1 MKKKWNLL
9 LLLFFGCGIACFAE
23 TVDFGKTPLRISNPR
38 DVNAQCKVGNIP
50 GETKEGTILTWEAT
64 HRPFSIFEMAAAG
77 KSAALTTLEKT
88 EIVLT
93 LYVAENTRIQLA
105 SLRFL
110 DASGECFQFRSA
122 LFPLRTGQ
130 AGVQQIRYRLDPGR
144 KYESW
149 GGNHDG
155 KLDWPLR
162 FQGIGFELL
171 PGSGELIFL
180 TLEITTRDDELAA
193 IQVDVDT
200 GHPVRLIRPGETV
213 EPTVT
218 FRNNGKEEK
227 QFAAKLFLENFQGE
241 KTAPVHYDFTL
252 APGGEVTRQL
262 KFAEDQVGIWYV
274 NYTLSQPGD
283 QSKLSGR
290 RSFIRME
297 PAGPAP
303 YREGNFRFGVCSHPE
318 RAPEDQQR
326 LEALAAGLIGVNF
339 LRLDAEWGSIQ
350 TNSAKNWNIAK
361 FDRLVEIFGKQQIE
375 LMPLIGFTPWWAV
388 ARDWKPFYPDSKRY
402 PRPDYDAFAAWAEKL
417 AAHTRGKIRY
427 FEVWNEP
434 ELGFANFSTEE
445 YIELQKY
452 GYRGV
457 KKGNPDATVSTAGF
471 TYFFA
476 EDRPPKPG
484 LMRRALTEG
493 RGSYDLIG
501 FHGHQ
506 SFQGYRDQVLPMK
519 EMFRKQKIT
528 VPWMPNET
536 GLTSVG
542 DAEPEQVVALFQK
555 LMFSWAEGAVG
566 YNWYDLRNDGFKP
579 LDREH
584 NFGMLTRDFYPKA
597 VYVAYNTIVHY
608 FRDARFVRALPLDG
622 GIYAYLFKTSSGMLI
637 ACWREP
643 GSNPALTVVRT
654 DASEAKE
661 VDLMG
666 NTRPLSLENGRIL
679 LNPELR
685 PAIFSFPGASQLEA
699 EAKLIEV
706 TGGNLAVPGRKTM
719 LQLVLFNPFSDTREF
734 TVSGGGQSVRA
745 TLAGNEH
752 RSVQLPVDGVADSME
767 LACTAG
773 KGVSARFRIPLREA
787 KLISS
792 RPHDTA
798 DFRLDKAGQRQELYP
813 ANPLMK
819 HMHWKG
825 AEDCSADIR
834 LWIAGDRLV
843 VEADVTDDVHCQP
856 ETGEKVWEG
865 DNVQMAFL
873 APGDVGYWE
882 IGLTR
887 LADGSPELF
896 VWKSPDGRNG
906 TELVKNSVLKTERR
920 GTLTRYHAEF
930 PFPVFGITRKTLKQG
945 VLFGLLV
952 NDNDGN
958 GRKGWMQVAPG
969 LGDRK
974 DISSLPT
981 VVID

>member
-1 MKKKWNLL
+1 MKKKWYLL

-23 TVDFGKTPLRISNPR
+23 TVDFGKTPLRIINPR
-38 DVNAQCKVGNIP
+38 DVNARCKAGNVP
-50 GETKEGTILTWEAT
+50 GGTEKGTILTWEAT
-64 HRPFSIFEMAAAG
+64 RQPFSIFEMAATG
-77 KSAALTTLEKT
+77 KSTVLTTLEKT
-88 EIVLT
+88 EIVLN
-93 LYVAENTRIQLA
+93 LYIAENTRIQLA

-122 LFPLRTGQ
+122 PFPLRTGQ
-130 AGVQQIRYRLDPGR
+130 AGIQQIRYRLDPNQ

-155 KLDWPLR
+155 KFDWPLR

-180 TLEITTRDDELAA
+180 TLEITSRNDELVA
-193 IQVDVDT
+193 IRVDVDT
-200 GHPVRLIRPGETV
+200 GHPVRLIRPDETV
-213 EPTVT
+213 EPTIT
-218 FRNNGKEEK
+218 FLNNGKEENR
-227 QFAAKLFLENFQGE
+227 FAAELFLMNFQGE
-241 KTAPVHYDFTL
+241 KNAPVHYEFKL
-252 APGGEVTRQL
+252 APGEKVTRRL
-262 KFAEDQVGIWYV
+262 KFASDQVGIWYV

-283 QSKLSGR
+283 QSKLGGR

-318 RAPEDQQR
+318 RTPENQQR

-339 LRLDAEWGSIQ
+339 LRLDANWGFIQ
-350 TNSAKNWNIAK
+350 TNSAKDWNIAK
-361 FDRLVEIFGKQQIE
+361 FDRLVEIFEKQQIE

-388 ARDWKPFYPDSKRY
+388 AKDWKPFYPNLKKH
-402 PRPDYDAFAAWAEKL
+402 PRPDYSAFAAWAEKL
-417 AAHTRGKIRY
+417 AAHTKGKIRY
-427 FEVWNEP
+427 FEIWNEP
-434 ELGFANFSTEE
+434 ELEFANFPTEE
-445 YIELQKY
+445 YIELQKH
-452 GYRGV
+452 GYRGI
-457 KKGNPDATVSTAGF
+457 KQGNPDATVSTAGF

-476 EDRPPKPG
+476 ADRPPKPG

-506 SFQGYRDQVLPMK
+506 SFQGYRDQVLPLK
-519 EMFRKQKIT
+519 KMFREQKIT
-528 VPWMPNET
+528 APWLPNEA

-608 FRDARFVRALPLDG
+608 FRDARFVTALPLDG
-622 GIYAYLFKTSSGMLI
+622 GIYAYLFKTPSGMLI

-643 GSNPALTVVRT
+643 GSNSALTVIRT
-654 DASEAKE
+654 DASEAKK

-666 NTRPLSLENGRIL
+666 NAHPLSLENGRIL

-685 PAIFSFPGASQLEA
+685 PVIFSFPGASQLEA

-706 TGGNLAVPGRKTM
+706 TGGTLVVFGRKTV
-719 LQLVLFNPFSDTREF
+719 LQLALFNPFSDTREF
-734 TVSGGGQSVRA
+734 KVSYGGKSVQA
-745 TLAGNEH
+745 TLAGNDR
-752 RSVQLPVDGVADSME
+752 RSVRLPVDSVANSVE
-767 LACTAG
+767 LACLAG

-792 RPHDTA
+792 RPHEA
-798 DFRLDKAGQRQELYP
+798 VDFRLDKAGQRQELYP
-813 ANPLMK
+813 ANPFME

-825 AEDCSADIR
+825 AEDCSADVR
-834 LWIAGDRLV
+834 LWVAGDRLV
-843 VEADVTDDVHCQP
+843 VETDVTDDVFYQP

-865 DNVQMAFL
+865 DNVQLAFQS
-873 APGDVGYWE
+873 PGDVGYWE

-906 TELVKNSVLKTERR
+906 AELMRSSALKTERR
-920 GTLTRYHAEF
+920 GALTRYHAEF
-930 PFPVFGITRKTLKQG
+930 PFPVFGITRETLKQG

-952 NDNDGN
+952 NDNDGK
-958 GRKGWMQVAPG
+958 GRKGWMQIAPG

-974 DISSLPT
+974 DISSQPT
-981 VVID
+981 VVIE